1 MLKTLKRFIK
11 GKFKTLFTIFIL
23 SLPVVTLIILVTGKG
38 ISGERLY
45 AGYYHYAE
53 ERESCSRKGVY
64 GKIYTIDPSI
74 PGENFIAEWVTV
86 ILSYRPLYW
95 VQVGYTK
102 GYDTDYNLIYYCEKY
117 DYYEYWL
124 HFISPGPNPGTWH
137 RYAIVLNPSLVWE
150 FYIDGSLVYAD
161 ASDPIFPV
169 DEQASVETTTS
180 LIAIDGSHFKALGY
194 YLSYGSNRSPKPCLH
209 LSICIVSDTVRFIT
223 VSLGQATGAVLPSPT
238 REAPIDS

>member
-1 MLKTLKRFIK
+1 MLIIRKMLKTLKRFIK

-53 ERESCSRKGVY
+53 EKESCSRKEVY

-102 GYDTDYNLIYYCEKY
+102 VMIQIITL
-117 DYYEYWL
+117 
-124 HFISPGPNPGTWH
+124 
-137 RYAIVLNPSLVWE
+137 
-150 FYIDGSLVYAD
+150 
-161 ASDPIFPV
+161 
-169 DEQASVETTTS
+169 
-180 LIAIDGSHFKALGY
+180 
-194 YLSYGSNRSPKPCLH
+194 
-209 LSICIVSDTVRFIT
+209 FIT
-223 VSLGQATGAVLPSPT
+223 VKSTIITNTGFIL
-238 REAPIDS
+238 